1 MDHALL
7 TGLLLKMFAPNSSC
21 AQGHLAK
28 TRSSTSAIK
37 AGSGKNRSWRLASST
52 SFQATRGWTAAPALG
67 VILQHWAVQSA
78 VWPVSCPG
86 YKKAE
91 LTNEH
96 VAFFSWKPH
105 RFFFGNDWL
114 LVGEQE
120 TSSPSWKRVHEPTAE
135 ERHHPWPTAG
145 QLTSLGWVRNHAT
158 TWKSRGITETVC
170 MAQDFSF

>member
-67 VILQHWAVQSA
+67 VILQHWAVRSA
-78 VWPVSCPG
+78 VRPVSCPG

-96 VAFFSWKPH
+96 IAFF
-105 RFFFGNDWL
+105 FFFLKTSQIFLWEWLAIGRRAGNIL
-114 LVGEQE
+114 TELE
-120 TSSPSWKRVHEPTAE
+120 TC
-135 ERHHPWPTAG
+135 PWARGWGTPPPMTNSGADDISG
-145 QLTSLGWVRNHAT
+145 LG
-158 TWKSRGITETVC
+158 
-170 MAQDFSF
+170 